1 MSRKNESI
9 TLAISPEHKAAL
21 EKQAAAAG
29 CTWGGVP
36 NISEYMR
43 RIAEGNIV
51 PTLPAEPP
59 PSDAVKKLRRMIDKM
74 SRVISDLE

>member
-1 MSRKNESI
+1 MTRKNESI
-9 TLAISPEHKAAL
+9 TLSLSPEHKSAL

-43 RIAEGNIV
+43 RIAEGTIV
-51 PTLPAEPP
+51 PTLPAEPL
-59 PSDAVKKLRRMIDKM
+59 PSDAVKKLRRMVDKM
-74 SRVISDLE
+74 SRTISELE